1 MAISRATPMATY
13 WVHLRF
19 SLDFLLRYHTLDALF
34 HLSPG
39 GQHLVAASGTPQAD
53 VHPHPQH
60 LPPAAAAGVFL
71 FQLDHI
77 VELQVHGIARLSGQ
91 FS

>member
-19 SLDFLLRYHTLDALF
+19 SLDFLLRYHALDALF

-39 GQHLVAASGTPQAD
+39 GQHLVAASGAPQAD

-71 FQLDHI
+71 FSSTTSWSFRSMGSPAFP
-77 VELQVHGIARLSGQ
+77 VN